1 MKRTM
6 TILLVI
12 GLVAAV
18 MATPAGAAKKK
29 KKKKATVRV
38 VEATYSQPALGVGGI
53 AGGCPAGACPDI
65 ATAANE
71 TYAIIVIEDDLSPS
85 GYVSFNYDTDGDGFQ
100 NPGSGPDVC
109 GSTPEPVAVEPAVVY
124 TAWPWTVGTACQ
136 GSASTSGTIKVLLS
150 SDPAAL
156 EKAAAS
162 L

>member
-1 MKRTM
+1 MKRT
-6 TILLVI
+6 TTLLLVM
-12 GLVAAV
+12 GLVGGMVAA
-18 MATPAGAAKKK
+18 PADAAK

-38 VEATYSQPALGVGGI
+38 VEATYAQPAAGVGGVG
-53 AGGCPAGACPDI
+53 GGCLSGACPDI
-65 ATAANE
+65 ATALDE
-71 TYAIIVIEDDLSPS
+71 TYAIIVVEDEVSPS

-109 GSTPEPVAVEPAVVY
+109 GSTPEPVPMEPGTVY
-124 TAWPWTVGTACQ
+124 TAWPWAIGVACP
-136 GSASTSGTIKVLLS
+136 GSASISGTIKVLLS